1 LNILTLKKNY
11 KFYDLF
17 NFSIKKIYYIIY
29 KMGEVGCLKDE
40 SFQNL
45 EVQGNLRVNGVEHK
59 WVVGYAPSTF
69 VGLAQNDVKNF
80 NTSPGMG
87 EKTTAA
93 TGALTL
99 PMGALLLSA
108 FVINPTANAITT
120 VSTFDIGVN
129 VTSATLNDNIFDG
142 VATAT
147 VNAGGQVW
155 GGRTS
160 NDGSE
165 DIVFCGLGHDAATL
179 HAQTIATRKSSTDN
193 IGSVFTSGSENFVTF
208 KVLGGACAGPGADM
222 RIYIEYINFEEK
234 L

>member
-1 LNILTLKKNY
+1 LKKNY

-45 EVQGNLRVNGVEHK
+45 EVKGNLRVNGVEHK

-69 VGLAQNDVKNF
+69 VGLAENDVKNF

-108 FVINPTANAITT
+108 FVINPTANAIST
-120 VSTFDIGVN
+120 VSTFDIGVH
-129 VTSATLNDNIFDG
+129 TASANLSDNIFNG

-147 VNAGGQVW
+147 VNAGAQVW
-155 GGRTS
+155 GGRHANT
-160 NDGSE
+160 GS
-165 DIVFCGLGHDAATL
+165 DPDTVFCGFGTVGA
-179 HAQTIATRKSSTDN
+179 TIATAAQADN
-193 IGSVFTSGSENFVTF
+193 VIGSVFTAGSENFVTF
-208 KVLGGACAGPGADM
+208 KVLGGACAGAGADM
-222 RIYIEYINFEEK
+222 RIYIEYINLEEK